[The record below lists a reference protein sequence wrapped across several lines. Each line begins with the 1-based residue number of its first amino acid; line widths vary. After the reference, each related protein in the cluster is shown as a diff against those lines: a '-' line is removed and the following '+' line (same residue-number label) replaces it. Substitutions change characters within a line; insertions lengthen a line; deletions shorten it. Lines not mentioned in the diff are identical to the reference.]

1 MKKTLKALF
10 FTTLAS
16 AFIFASCNEKKS
28 TTSESTSTQKSVQ
41 TSNKQK
47 TIRIIYQ
54 TGNLCGAPVHIAMKN
69 GLFDEEF
76 SKIGQKAEYVLLNVA
91 ETSVGELV
99 ASKKADAGFGLYATQ
114 IPSIENGLP
123 LVFVSGIHTGCT
135 KYYVKKDSP
144 INSIADLRGKK
155 IGVPGLSDSSVM
167 TMKRLLLKNKIGVTV
182 DNAEVEFLQFAGSDL
197 PIALDKGSVDVIG
210 LHDPLA
216 TKSEIAY
223 GLKKIFDTGLDEQYK
238 YDYCCMIFVTQD
250 LIKNNPEGAAAYVR
264 AMQKASAFVEAE
276 PVKAAEIQIT
286 NDMVAGD
293 LDFNSKLLADLNY
306 VPSKANGKKTF
317 VNAVFE
323 LQQAGVLKK
332 ETDVVKLVSEHFKDL
347 DGVPESYTYD
357 SATKTYTEVK

>member
-1 MKKTLKALF
+1 MKKLSKTLLF
-10 FTTLAS
+10 AISLLTLVFAGCKEKNAS
-16 AFIFASCNEKKS
+16 SAESKTSS
-28 TTSESTSTQKSVQ
+28 TNNNQKV
-41 TSNKQK
+41 
-47 TIRIIYQ
+47 IRIIYQ

-69 GLFDEEF
+69 GLFDEELG
-76 SKIGQKAEYVLLNVA
+76 KIGQKAEYVLLNVA

-114 IPSIENGLP
+114 IPSLENGLP

-155 IGVPGLSDSSVM
+155 IGVPGLTDSSVM
-167 TMKRLLLKNKIGVTV
+167 TMKRLLIKEKIGVTV
-182 DNAEVEFLQFAGSDL
+182 DNAEVEFLQYSGSDL

-210 LHDPLA
+210 FHDPLA
-216 TKSEIAY
+216 TKAELAY

-238 YDYCCMIFVTQD
+238 YDYCCQIFVTQD
-250 LIKNNPEGAAAYVR
+250 LINTNPEGAAAYVR

-276 PVKAAEIQIT
+276 PVKAAEIQIV

-293 LDFNSKLLADLNY
+293 LDFNAKLLEELNY
-306 VPSKANGKKTF
+306 VPSKANGRKTF
-317 VNAVFE
+317 VNAAFE
-323 LQQAGVLKK
+323 LQTAGVLKK
-332 ETDVVKLVSEHFKDL
+332 ETDVLKLVSDHYKTL

-357 SATKTYTEVK
+357 SKTGTYTEVN